1 MAFATAPDGASLF
14 YQATSLVPPWRKE
27 AGVVLMHHGVGLNG
41 DAWMDWQPALLAA
54 DYRVIR
60 IDMRGFGRSERPSK
74 GYGWS
79 MPNFFADMNA
89 VLAAEKVVKFHFVGE
104 SIGGMIGL
112 AYAARH
118 PEHLLSGAVLST
130 PFDGGRIQAVE
141 RWRTT
146 VSTHG
151 MAGWS
156 DEMMPMRFV
165 EGDVDPSL
173 SQWVRELQAS
183 CSATAVCEQGD
194 FIRAQNLTPE
204 LGQVRAP
211 ILILAPDGSPFVER
225 SMPADLHRLVPGSE
239 LQWFP
244 GQRHS
249 LLMSR
254 ARECAAAYLAFL
266 KRRT

>member
-14 YQATSLVPPWRKE
+14 YQATSLVPPWRKG

-54 DYRVIR
+54 DYRVVR
-60 IDMRGFGRSERPSK
+60 IDMRGFGRSEQPPE

-79 MPNFFADMNA
+79 LQNFFADIEA
-89 VLAAEKVVKFHFVGE
+89 VLAAENVGQFHFVGE

-118 PEHLLSGAVLST
+118 SERVLSGAVLST

-146 VSTHG
+146 IAASG
-151 MAGWS
+151 MAGWAA
-156 DEMMPMRFV
+156 EMMPMRFV
-165 EGDVDPSL
+165 EGDVEPAIYN
-173 SQWVRELQAS
+173 WVCDLQAS
-183 CSATAVCEQGD
+183 CSAIVVCEQGD
-194 FIRAQNLTPE
+194 FIRTQNLTPE
-204 LGQVRAP
+204 LGDVRAP
-211 ILILAPDGSPFVER
+211 ILILAPDGSPFVNR
-225 SMPADLHRLVPGSE
+225 AMPADLHALISGSE

-254 ARECAAAYLAFL
+254 GRDCAMAYLAFL

>member
-1 MAFATAPDGASLF
+1 MAFAAAPDGASLF
-14 YQATSLVPPWRKE
+14 YEATSLVPPWRKE
-27 AGVVLMHHGVGLNG
+27 AGVVLMQHGVGLSG
-41 DAWMDWQPALLAA
+41 DAWMDWQPALLTA

-60 IDMRGFGRSERPSK
+60 VDLRGFGRSEVPAE
-74 GYGWS
+74 GYEWS
-79 MPNFFADMNA
+79 LPDFIADINA
-89 VLAAEKVVKFHFVGE
+89 VLAAENVESFHFVGE

-118 PEHLLSGAVLST
+118 PQRVLSGAVLST
-130 PFDGGRIQAVE
+130 PFDGSRIQAVE

-146 VSTHG
+146 ISTHG

-173 SQWVRELQAS
+173 SKWVRELQAS

-194 FIRAQNLTPE
+194 FIRTQNLTPE
-204 LGQVRAP
+204 LGQIRAP

-225 SMPADLHRLVPGSE
+225 SMPTDLHRLVQGSE

-254 ARECAAAYLAFL
+254 ARECTAAYLAFL